1 MTRGSTRYSL
11 ASVDDPT
18 SYSYSKEK
26 RKCGRNVIYSICVI
40 ISIIL
45 IVIAALLVAALIRAL
60 MLEVPSYVHPSTME
74 QIMQL
79 PNMSSST
86 FLNLP
91 SILGM
96 ALTFPT
102 ITNSSGSYDPVVFR
116 GFREFLVHSFPNVF
130 SSSNVEVHDSF
141 PSFLLTVQGSGE
153 NATANSF
160 LLLGHMDVVPVDAS
174 AWDDDPFSGKWLDK
188 ETEGGGFVYGRG
200 AIDDKLSVVAIL
212 CALDELIAS
221 GWSPN
226 STFYIAF
233 GHDEEVG
240 GEYGA
245 RRLANFLESKGVKD
259 LLFILDE
266 GMPILEGAIAGLE
279 VPVAIIGVTEK
290 GWMDIRVEA
299 TGVAGHSSIPP
310 LSQATHALATAIHN
324 LHSSP
329 HPVFLNDG
337 PEEHLLLAVAPKSS
351 WPQRLAL
358 SNPWLFRNMISAV
371 FSRKRET
378 DAMQRTTTATT
389 IISGGVKDNVV
400 PGTAW
405 ALVNHRVH
413 PSESL
418 EEVVRHDISAINDDN
433 INVTVLD
440 SRAPHPI
447 SPYGASSPAFSL
459 LASVA
464 LRVCPE
470 AVPAPGVLVANTDT
484 RHYLQFSRSVYRA
497 MPYLLT
503 PQDLAGIHGNN
514 ERISAAN
521 VWRAAQYYHTLIMA
535 ADLGLANSHYSQAGR
550 GGREL

>member
-1 MTRGSTRYSL
+1 
-11 ASVDDPT
+11 
-18 SYSYSKEK
+18 
-26 RKCGRNVIYSICVI
+26 
-40 ISIIL
+40 
-45 IVIAALLVAALIRAL
+45 

-200 AIDDKLSVVAIL
+200 AIDDKLSVV
-212 CALDELIAS
+212 
-221 GWSPN
+221 
-226 STFYIAF
+226 
-233 GHDEEVG
+233 VG

-337 PEEHLLLAVAPKSS
+337 PEEHLLLAVAP
-351 WPQRLAL
+351 
-358 SNPWLFRNMISAV
+358 
-371 FSRKRET
+371 
-378 DAMQRTTTATT
+378 
-389 IISGGVKDNVV
+389 KDNVV